1 MGVSRGASGGA
12 PYHERVTSSAFP
24 ARLRTVASW
33 QPSPAAMRR
42 SALAA
47 VIANIGIAFTG
58 AVVRVTGSGLGCPD
72 WPRCTGD
79 SLVPVRSPDH
89 PVFNMFIEFGNRMLG
104 VCVFVTVAF
113 CLLMALRMRPRRRDL
128 VVLAAL
134 LPVGVLL
141 QGIIGG
147 LTVWYALT
155 PGWVTAHFLGT
166 GVMIVLT
173 VWLHTRASEGDGP
186 PTPVVGPALR
196 GLTFL
201 LAGLTVLVL
210 VAGTVVT
217 GSGPHAGDADSVRYP
232 FALDQVA
239 KIHSGLVWATMALLL
254 VLLVA
259 FRVTRADARLR
270 SRALQLAAVLVV
282 QAAIGVVQY
291 LTGVPAA
298 LVSLHVLGAV
308 VIWAATVRLLF
319 ATRTR
324 T

>member
-1 MGVSRGASGGA
+1 MSGGGFRA
-12 PYHERVTSSAFP
+12 PYHERVTSSPFP
-24 ARLRTVASW
+24 ARIRTIARW
-33 QPSPAAMRR
+33 EPSPLAMRR

-79 SLVPVRSPDH
+79 SLVPVQSAEH

-104 VCVFVTVAF
+104 VGVFVTVAF
-113 CLLMALRMRPRRRDL
+113 CLLVAIRMRPRRRDL

-134 LPVGVLL
+134 LPAGVLL

-173 VWLHTRASEGDGP
+173 VWLYTRASEGDGP
-186 PTPVVGPALR
+186 PRATVRPQLR
-196 GLTFL
+196 RLTFVL
-201 LAGLTVLVL
+201 TGLTVLVL
-210 VAGTVVT
+210 IAGTVVT

-232 FALDQVA
+232 FALDVVA
-239 KIHSGLVWATMALLL
+239 KVHSGLVWVFTGLL
-254 VLLVA
+254 VLLIIGL
-259 FRVTRADARLR
+259 RTTRAEGPMFAR
-270 SRALQLAAVLVV
+270 SLQLAAVVVV
-282 QAAIGVVQY
+282 QAAIGVTQY
-291 LTGVPAA
+291 LTGVPAP

-308 VIWAATVRLLF
+308 ILWAAMLRLLF
-319 ATRTR
+319 ATRAR
-324 T
+324 V